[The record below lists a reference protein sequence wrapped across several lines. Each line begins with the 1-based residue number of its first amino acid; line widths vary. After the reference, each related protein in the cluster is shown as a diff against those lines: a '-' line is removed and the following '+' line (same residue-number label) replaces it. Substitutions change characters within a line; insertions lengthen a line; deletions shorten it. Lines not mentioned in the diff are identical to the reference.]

1 MRRLLVISFLPF
13 LPLLLTGCP
22 GKDGEKPGASA
33 EPAKSAAPA
42 AADPAAQ
49 DKAGTDKKE
58 DDKGGW

>member
-1 MRRLLVISFLPF
+1 MRRLLVISILPF
-13 LPLLLTGCP
+13 VLAGCP
-22 GKDGEKPGASA
+22 GKDAAKPGASA

-58 DDKGGW
+58 EDKGGW